1 MTFFKKHYIF
11 LVQLHK
17 LEIILIAAC
26 LLVVESIDALVGL
39 LQFLRSI
46 VEWVGGVLQSR
57 HGHNHVWCE
66 DGAIGTFD
74 KFRLHLKNP
83 THSNSFL
90 GYTINAVCTALPVK
104 GQS

>member
-1 MTFFKKHYIF
+1 MYC

-17 LEIILIAAC
+17 LKVILIAAC
-26 LLVVESIDALVGL
+26 LLVVESIDALIGL
-39 LQFLRSI
+39 LQFLRTI

-66 DGAIGTFD
+66 NGAIGALDT
-74 KFRLHLKNP
+74 FRLHLKNP

-104 GQS
+104 EQR